1 MDGWIG
7 PAIYRQAND
16 WLVGK
21 VAQASKQWKI
31 ENFKGL
37 GCSGGE

>member
-21 VAQASKQWKI
+21 VAQASKQAV
-31 ENFKGL
+31 ED
-37 GCSGGE
+37 